1 MMVRIK
7 VDISLVKLQIK
18 ITNYII
24 VIKKKWCSLF
34 SVMKEICTRFD
45 LALHGQIHSL
55 FESLRTD
62 IDSRFSLSLTI
73 VGYVKSSYCIKILI
87 N

>member
-1 MMVRIK
+1 
-7 VDISLVKLQIK
+7 
-18 ITNYII
+18 
-24 VIKKKWCSLF
+24 
-34 SVMKEICTRFD
+34 MKAIFTRLD

-73 VGYVKSSYCIKILI
+73 VGYVKSSSVLKY
-87 N
+87 